1 MSEEPV
7 SGRQR
12 IDKWLVYARVV
23 KTRTLGQALAA
34 SGHVRL
40 NGRKVDDPAQP
51 VKAGDVLT
59 IGLHGRVRVLKVLD
73 FAERR
78 GSFSVASELYEDLT
92 PPPVAEAAAPVVD
105 VGEGRPT
112 KRDRRRFER
121 LTDPDQNDR

>member
-1 MSEEPV
+1 MSD
-7 SGRQR
+7 RQR

-23 KTRTLGQALAA
+23 KTRTLGQALAV

-40 NGRKVDDPAQP
+40 NGRKIDDPAQP

-78 GSFSVASELYEDLT
+78 GSATVASALYEDLT
-92 PPPVAEAAAPVVD
+92 PPEAPSAAGALPVVEA
-105 VGEGRPT
+105 GEGRPT
-112 KRDRRRFER
+112 KRDRRRFDK
-121 LTDPDQNDR
+121 LTEPD

>member
-1 MSEEPV
+1 MSEERG
-7 SGRQR
+7 SDRQR

-78 GSFSVASELYEDLT
+78 GSASVASALYEDLT
-92 PPPVAEAAAPVVD
+92 LPEEPSAAGARPVVEA
-105 VGEGRPT
+105 GEGRPT
-112 KRDRRRFER
+112 KRDRRRFDK
-121 LTDPDQNDR
+121 LAGSD

>member
-1 MSEEPV
+1 V
-7 SGRQR
+7 SDRQR

-23 KTRTLGQALAA
+23 KTRTLGQALAV

-78 GSFSVASELYEDLT
+78 GSATVASALYEDLT
-92 PPPVAEAAAPVVD
+92 PPEAPSAAGAQPVVEA
-105 VGEGRPT
+105 GEGRPT
-112 KRDRRRFER
+112 KRDRRRFDK
-121 LTDPDQNDR
+121 LTEPD

>member
-59 IGLHGRVRVLKVLD
+59 IGLHNKVRVLKVLD
-73 FAERR
+73 FAARR
-78 GSFSVASELYEDLT
+78 GSFSVASGLYEDLT
-92 PPPVAEAAAPVVD
+92 PPPVAEVAAPTVD
-105 VGEGRPT
+105 AGEGRPT

-121 LTDPDQNDR
+121 LVDPDQSDR

>member
-1 MSEEPV
+1 MSD
-7 SGRQR
+7 RQR

-23 KTRTLGQALAA
+23 KTRTLGQALAV

-59 IGLHGRVRVLKVLD
+59 IGLNGRVRVLKVLD

-78 GSFSVASELYEDLT
+78 GSATVASALYEDLT
-92 PPPVAEAAAPVVD
+92 PPEEPSAAGARPVVEA
-105 VGEGRPT
+105 GEGRPT
-112 KRDRRRFER
+112 KRDRRRFDK
-121 LTDPDQNDR
+121 LTEPD

>member
-1 MSEEPV
+1 MSD
-7 SGRQR
+7 RQR

-23 KTRTLGQALAA
+23 KTRTLGQALAI

-78 GSFSVASELYEDLT
+78 GSATVASALYVDLT
-92 PPPVAEAAAPVVD
+92 PPEAPSAAGAQPVVEA
-105 VGEGRPT
+105 GEGRPT
-112 KRDRRRFER
+112 KRDRRRFDK
-121 LTDPDQNDR
+121 LTEPD

>member
-1 MSEEPV
+1 V
-7 SGRQR
+7 SDRQR

-23 KTRTLGQALAA
+23 KTRTLGQALAV

-78 GSFSVASELYEDLT
+78 GSATVASALYEDLT
-92 PPPVAEAAAPVVD
+92 PPEEPSAAGARPVVEA
-105 VGEGRPT
+105 GEGRPT
-112 KRDRRRFER
+112 KRDRRRFDK
-121 LTDPDQNDR
+121 LTEPD

>member
-1 MSEEPV
+1 MSD
-7 SGRQR
+7 RQR

-23 KTRTLGQALAA
+23 KTRTLGQALAV

-40 NGRKVDDPAQP
+40 NGRKIDDPAQP

-78 GSFSVASELYEDLT
+78 GPATIASALYEDLT
-92 PPPVAEAAAPVVD
+92 PPEEPSAAGARPVVEA
-105 VGEGRPT
+105 GEGRPT
-112 KRDRRRFER
+112 KRDRRRFDK
-121 LTDPDQNDR
+121 LTEPD

>member
-1 MSEEPV
+1 MSD
-7 SGRQR
+7 RQR

-40 NGRKVDDPAQP
+40 NGRKIDDPAQP

-59 IGLHGRVRVLKVLD
+59 IGLNGGVKVLKVLD

-78 GSFSVASELYEDLT
+78 GSFSVASQLYEDLT
-92 PPPVAEAAAPVVD
+92 PAPDPLVVAAAPVAD
-105 VGEGRPT
+105 AGEGRPT
-112 KRDRRRFER
+112 KRDRRRFDR
-121 LTDPDQNDR
+121 LTEPD